1 MKNSTQ
7 MRKGYYKEN
16 KGLEKFIY
24 ALQLNSK
31 WLMKCH
37 SDPKQKATLAGFSL
51 PLSWTK
57 TCLLKLLKI
66 QDGARDFSSKYFS
79 TAG

>member
-24 ALQLNSK
+24 ALAIKFQNG
-31 WLMKCH
+31 WWKCH
-37 SDPKQKATLAGFSL
+37 SDLKQKASLAGFFYPYL
-51 PLSWTK
+51 EQKTYLFKPLK
-57 TCLLKLLKI
+57 
-66 QDGARDFSSKYFS
+66 DARVGQEISPLNIS
-79 TAG
+79 

>member
-7 MRKGYYKEN
+7 MRKSYYKEN

-51 PLSWTK
+51 PLS
-57 TCLLKLLKI
+57 
-66 QDGARDFSSKYFS
+66 
-79 TAG
+79 